1 MIRVGATY
9 YWFTTELTALPY
21 WAKTT
26 LALWTSADG
35 QHWHRQATLF
45 GPSSAD
51 QTGSDRRAALW
62 APIPVYD
69 QNDQHWLIFY
79 ISYRS
84 KPDLV
89 NYDGEVWEAKST
101 IAGSSGISG
110 PYIDVGVVLSEQIG
124 SRQPWEVV
132 QGDDSFEPFQLPD
145 RSWRAFYGSSN
156 EHSVWQVGML
166 SAPDL
171 SGPWT
176 RVTGNPLPISS
187 SIENPI
193 VVGMGN
199 EFIALYDDVSQTHNV
214 GCMWSAKGTIWSACP
229 SLPAGKGVRTPV
241 GLVPAASVSPKCTD
255 ASIPDVLYRLLPS
268 HLRPPLR
275 TRLAVVVRRR
285 KTEAAAERRQRSPRS
300 PLLTAQPS
308 ATTGRRSPPPPRA
321 EPPPARSDR
330 RRRLLSG

>member
-1 MIRVGATY
+1 MKKSLAAILLFATCGCTRGTSSPTRPLSLSVVGGEQTLVVPQPGNRYGFEGGKVIRVGATY

-45 GPSSAD
+45 GPSSAN
-51 QTGSDRRAALW
+51 QTGNDRRAALW

-69 QNDQHWLIFY
+69 QNNHHWLIFY

-84 KPDLV
+84 KPNLV

-132 QGDDSFEPFQLPD
+132 QGDDSFEAFQLPD
-145 RSWRAFYGSSN
+145 GSWRAFYGSAN

-176 RVTGNPLPISS
+176 RLTGNPLPISS

-193 VVGMGN
+193 VFGTGN

-214 GCMWSAKGTIWSACP
+214 ACMWSAKGTIWSACP
-229 SLPAGKGVRTPV
+229 SLPAGSGVRTPV
-241 GLVPAASVSPKCTD
+241 GLVPAVSVSPSAGMPRFLMFYTAC
-255 ASIPDVLYRLLPS
+255 S
-268 HLRPPLR
+268 HQICDLHSELVSLR
-275 TRLAVVVRRR
+275 
-285 KTEAAAERRQRSPRS
+285 S
-300 PLLTAQPS
+300 
-308 ATTGRRSPPPPRA
+308 
-321 EPPPARSDR
+321 
-330 RRRLLSG
+330 